1 MTVNRFEDALSGLRA
16 VFSSG
21 ITRPLSW
28 RIMQLKA
35 LGAFLRDRER
45 MIAEA
50 VNEDFRKSEAETF
63 FTETGFLLGELR
75 FVAGNLKRWMKP
87 EKVSTPL
94 YYQFARSY
102 ILRDPLGLVLV
113 IGAWNYPVNLCLA
126 PLIGALSGGNCVVVK
141 PSETAPNASRVVA
154 EGIRDY
160 LDTSAVMVVEGG
172 AGETRSLLDLRFDH
186 VFFTGSRDKGYEVLL
201 AAARNFTPVTLEMGG
216 KCPCIVTEHTNLR
229 IAARRIVWAKFING
243 GQTCIAPDY
252 VLVHENSE
260 HRLLG
265 YMKDAIR
272 QFYGPDPSS
281 SCDYPRIISE
291 RHFRRLMSY
300 VDGADIVTG
309 GGADERARYIAPSV
323 IMVTDPAAP
332 VMQEEIFGPVLPVL
346 AYSRIDE
353 ATGLIGSGK
362 EPLAVYLFSS
372 SREEHRAVIGKTRS
386 GGVCINDL
394 MFQAA
399 VSALPFGGSGFSG
412 MGSYHGR
419 AGFDTFTSRRSVMH
433 RAFFP
438 DMNLRY
444 PPYGPWKFRFL
455 KRLLATFSG

>member
-1 MTVNRFEDALSGLRA
+1 
-16 VFSSG
+16 
-21 ITRPLSW
+21 
-28 RIMQLKA
+28 
-35 LGAFLRDRER
+35 
-45 MIAEA
+45 
-50 VNEDFRKSEAETF
+50 
-63 FTETGFLLGELR
+63 
-75 FVAGNLKRWMKP
+75 
-87 EKVSTPL
+87 
-94 YYQFARSY
+94 
-102 ILRDPLGLVLV
+102 
-113 IGAWNYPVNLCLA
+113 
-126 PLIGALSGGNCVVVK
+126 
-141 PSETAPNASRVVA
+141 
-154 EGIRDY
+154 
-160 LDTSAVMVVEGG
+160 
-172 AGETRSLLDLRFDH
+172 
-186 VFFTGSRDKGYEVLL
+186 
-201 AAARNFTPVTLEMGG
+201 
-216 KCPCIVTEHTNLR
+216 
-229 IAARRIVWAKFING
+229 
-243 GQTCIAPDY
+243 
-252 VLVHENSE
+252 
-260 HRLLG
+260 
-265 YMKDAIR
+265 
-272 QFYGPDPSS
+272 
-281 SCDYPRIISE
+281 
-291 RHFRRLMSY
+291 MSY

-323 IMVTDPAAP
+323 IRVTDPAAP